1 MENFSSGHHKI
12 EEKLP
17 IFPQKPS
24 KRWKKSRWT
33 PSESIYTFFQ
43 EIEKF
48 QTARSSDAAS
58 SIHWK
63 VAAAPRSVTPRSRCS
78 LRSFD
83 IDDHTRGWSRP
94 LYVSQKYWYRRFSLA
109 FSTPHHFRKHTI
121 DTLVMGTGAG
131 YTQMPVPLIDVVGID
146 YNVTPCLSLCDV

>member
-1 MENFSSGHHKI
+1 MSITYLTFPQNLTLKSKTFPQKTPLFLKPMENFSAGHHKI

-17 IFPQKPS
+17 IFPQKAS

-48 QTARSSDAAS
+48 QTATSSDTAS
-58 SIHWK
+58 SIRWK
-63 VAAAPRSVTPRSRCS
+63 VAAAPRSVMPCSRCS

-83 IDDHTRGWSRP
+83 IDDHTKGWNFP
-94 LYVSQKYWYRRFSLA
+94 LYVSQKY
-109 FSTPHHFRKHTI
+109 
-121 DTLVMGTGAG
+121 
-131 YTQMPVPLIDVVGID
+131 
-146 YNVTPCLSLCDV
+146 

>member
-1 MENFSSGHHKI
+1 MENKTHEIQSIADFNFSSEFNTQNRKLFLGKRHFSSKRWKTFPQGIIKI

-33 PSESIYTFFQ
+33 PSESIYTFLQ

-48 QTARSSDAAS
+48 QTATSSVTAS
-58 SIHWK
+58 SIRWK
-63 VAAAPRSVTPRSRCS
+63 VAAAPRSVTPCSRCS

-83 IDDHTRGWSRP
+83 IDDHTRGCSRP
-94 LYVSQKYWYRRFSLA
+94 LYVSQKY
-109 FSTPHHFRKHTI
+109 
-121 DTLVMGTGAG
+121 
-131 YTQMPVPLIDVVGID
+131 
-146 YNVTPCLSLCDV
+146 